1 MEKQITDT
9 NPEIEKLLLDLIKKK
24 TISQRLA
31 QLQHLT
37 SLTLRLSKRALAR
50 RYPEKTRRELDLLF
64 IKYNY
69 SDDLSEKVN
78 QYLSKL
84 SNNGK

>member
-1 MEKQITDT
+1 MKKQITDT
-9 NPEIEKLLLDLIKKK
+9 NPETEKLLLDLIRMK

-31 QLQHLT
+31 KLLHLT

-50 RYPEKTRRELDLLF
+50 RYPEKSKRELDLLF
-64 IKYNY
+64 VKYNY
-69 SDDLSEKVN
+69 SEDLSEKVN

-84 SNNGK
+84 PNNE